1 MGTETISKHDVLAY
15 ILAHN
20 NNGKDIKNELK
31 CLGTKYK
38 SEVDELISDDQRSL
52 ILRCLKEE
60 LLA

>member
-1 MGTETISKHDVLAY
+1 
-15 ILAHN
+15 
-20 NNGKDIKNELK
+20 LK

-38 SEVDELISDDQRSL
+38 SEVDDLISDDQRSL

>member
-38 SEVDELISDDQRSL
+38 SEGDGLINDDQKSL
-52 ILRCLKEE
+52 ILICLTEE

>member
-1 MGTETISKHDVLAY
+1 MNGSYIKIYEWMSDILAY
-15 ILAHN
+15 N
-20 NNGKDIKNELK
+20 NNGKDIKSELK
-31 CLGTKYK
+31 SLGTKYK